1 MQLAT
6 VAPKKDRESNTV
18 SKQHSIVGQFFFST
32 DGTTLYHIV
41 SDVNG
46 STYFLV
52 ESFSGLL
59 PQPEA
64 ESKSVWA
71 LGKLTG
77 FEIYSTPEAAFAAS
91 QKAAR

>member
-1 MQLAT
+1 
-6 VAPKKDRESNTV
+6 V
-18 SKQHSIVGQFFFST
+18 SKQQHSIVGQFFFST
-32 DGTTLYHIV
+32 DGSTLYHIV

-64 ESKSVWA
+64 ESRSVWA

-77 FEIYSTPEAAFAAS
+77 LKLYPTPEAAFAAS
-91 QKAAR
+91 QKAAK